1 MAQTQRFDYF
11 LSHDWG
17 TSGWMKYFSLLIF
30 FNSRASA
37 LVTFVSSS
45 LLGVLSGMEL
55 LPKTVW
61 WLILGQLVALVVLF
75 FWQHLRDVFSRER
88 LFVDSLCIPQHDEG
102 LKSQCIYGL
111 ASFLKRSDTLLVL
124 WSPRYCTR
132 LWCMYELGCF
142 LMKQKRAKHILFL
155 PVQMSVLWLL
165 CYLQVAAIFV
175 TALIG
180 QRVGNVFDWQEIT
193 GTLSLAAVTLIQVLV
208 LYPAYFYIMNSML
221 ADMNQL
227 PRLFRDFELDR
238 SECLCCSC
246 QHRHP
251 ITLEE
256 LPCDRQLIYESLKHW
271 SGEAGDIQTV
281 FKTHLD
287 EHVMP
292 SVEQNFR
299 SSALFVRPLMS
310 AALVASCPFI
320 CDFMSVEF
328 TKLVRKMKGNSF
340 RNAGLPVYVFF
351 LSLCL
356 VRCSLL
362 LGRLGVRWKEHP
374 RCAVLFQVL
383 AFLCISQFLGMGYP
397 LAVAVGSKGFKFT
410 AINLLPFLLLCI
422 VMTWSMCVYQRAL
435 TSWSRMSLVKSKAA
449 KKPAKKE
456 VTVELNEIDGSIC
469 SVDSGSTV
477 GI

>member
-1 MAQTQRFDYF
+1 MCFHMCVYIYTNAGSSSNVQ
-11 LSHDWG
+11 
-17 TSGWMKYFSLLIF
+17 GWMKYFSLLIF

-193 GTLSLAAVTLIQVLV
+193 GTLSLAAVILIQVLV
-208 LYPAYFYIMNSML
+208 LYPAYFYIMNSIL
-221 ADMNQL
+221 DL
-227 PRLFRDFELDR
+227 LYDLLGDVLYFHICSYIFIYVHLFSYLFIYIAEFNVWILD
-238 SECLCCSC
+238 L
-246 QHRHP
+246 
-251 ITLEE
+251 IVKTTLFLKDEYV
-256 LPCDRQLIYESLKHW
+256 DRQ
-271 SGEAGDIQTV
+271 
-281 FKTHLD
+281 
-287 EHVMP
+287 
-292 SVEQNFR
+292 
-299 SSALFVRPLMS
+299 
-310 AALVASCPFI
+310 
-320 CDFMSVEF
+320 
-328 TKLVRKMKGNSF
+328 
-340 RNAGLPVYVFF
+340 
-351 LSLCL
+351 
-356 VRCSLL
+356 
-362 LGRLGVRWKEHP
+362 
-374 RCAVLFQVL
+374 
-383 AFLCISQFLGMGYP
+383 
-397 LAVAVGSKGFKFT
+397 
-410 AINLLPFLLLCI
+410 
-422 VMTWSMCVYQRAL
+422 
-435 TSWSRMSLVKSKAA
+435 SKAC
-449 KKPAKKE
+449 
-456 VTVELNEIDGSIC
+456 LRI
-469 SVDSGSTV
+469 
-477 GI
+477 

>member
-1 MAQTQRFDYF
+1 
-11 LSHDWG
+11 
-17 TSGWMKYFSLLIF
+17 
-30 FNSRASA
+30 
-37 LVTFVSSS
+37 
-45 LLGVLSGMEL
+45 
-55 LPKTVW
+55 
-61 WLILGQLVALVVLF
+61 
-75 FWQHLRDVFSRER
+75 
-88 LFVDSLCIPQHDEG
+88 
-102 LKSQCIYGL
+102 
-111 ASFLKRSDTLLVL
+111 
-124 WSPRYCTR
+124 
-132 LWCMYELGCF
+132 
-142 LMKQKRAKHILFL
+142 
-155 PVQMSVLWLL
+155 
-165 CYLQVAAIFV
+165 
-175 TALIG
+175 
-180 QRVGNVFDWQEIT
+180 
-193 GTLSLAAVTLIQVLV
+193 
-208 LYPAYFYIMNSML
+208 ML

-256 LPCDRQLIYESLKHW
+256 LPCDRQLIYESLRHW
-271 SGEAGDIQTV
+271 SGEADDIQTV

-299 SSALFVRPLMS
+299 SSALFMRPLMS

-328 TKLVRKMKGNSF
+328 TKLVQKMKGNSF

-362 LGRLGVRWKEHP
+362 LGRLGVRWKQHP

-397 LAVAVGSKGFKFT
+397 LAVAV
-410 AINLLPFLLLCI
+410 
-422 VMTWSMCVYQRAL
+422 TWIS
-435 TSWSRMSLVKSKAA
+435 
-449 KKPAKKE
+449 
-456 VTVELNEIDGSIC
+456 
-469 SVDSGSTV
+469 
-477 GI
+477 

>member
-1 MAQTQRFDYF
+1 MFSYVCIYTNAGSSSNVQ
-11 LSHDWG
+11 
-17 TSGWMKYFSLLIF
+17 GWMKYFSLLIF

-193 GTLSLAAVTLIQVLV
+193 GTLSLAAVILIQVLV
-208 LYPAYFYIMNSML
+208 LYPAYFYIMNSI
-221 ADMNQL
+221 
-227 PRLFRDFELDR
+227 LD
-238 SECLCCSC
+238 L
-246 QHRHP
+246 
-251 ITLEE
+251 LY
-256 LPCDRQLIYESLKHW
+256 D
-271 SGEAGDIQTV
+271 
-281 FKTHLD
+281 
-287 EHVMP
+287 
-292 SVEQNFR
+292 
-299 SSALFVRPLMS
+299 
-310 AALVASCPFI
+310 
-320 CDFMSVEF
+320 
-328 TKLVRKMKGNSF
+328 
-340 RNAGLPVYVFF
+340 
-351 LSLCL
+351 
-356 VRCSLL
+356 L
-362 LGRLGVRWKEHP
+362 LGN
-374 RCAVLFQVL
+374 VLYFH
-383 AFLCISQFLGMGYP
+383 
-397 LAVAVGSKGFKFT
+397 
-410 AINLLPFLLLCI
+410 
-422 VMTWSMCVYQRAL
+422 
-435 TSWSRMSLVKSKAA
+435 
-449 KKPAKKE
+449 
-456 VTVELNEIDGSIC
+456 IC
-469 SVDSGSTV
+469 SYIFIYVHLFSYIYLYIYILQNSTF
-477 GI
+477 GFWILLWRLLFF